1 MKSALFL
8 LLCFMALAAQASHP
22 DFNTLMN
29 NYKSLEKKGKGKLA
43 LKTYSETDA
52 GIPLPVV
59 ILNPEAGKKEKRK
72 PFTILINNGIHPGE
86 PDGID
91 ASFNFCSKWLEGK
104 VQFPAHFK
112 IVIIPVYNI
121 EGAINRGC
129 CSRANQNG
137 PEEYGF
143 RGNGRNLD
151 LNRDF
156 IKCDSRNAKAF
167 TKVFHD
173 FRPHVLIDTHVSNG
187 ADYQY
192 TMTLLMTQAD
202 KLGGSQGK
210 YLRES
215 FTPKLYDGMKK
226 RNQEMVPYVY
236 SRGETPESGVVA
248 FLESPRFATG
258 YAALFGTIGITAE
271 THMLKPYEQRVEATL
286 QLIETIVE
294 TAALEEE
301 QILREHKNR
310 PIPAPGSVYE
320 CNYRNDTMYR
330 EQLSFKGYQHVY
342 KKSEVHSGMR
352 LFYDRNQPIHISIPY
367 FPKCKPTLEL
377 TVPKYYII
385 PVAWEPVIKRLEWN
399 EIPMKKIKKD
409 TSVRVEVYYIEE
421 VKSNAYPYEGHYLH
435 HSVKLRS
442 EQQTVS
448 LHPGDL
454 LVSTQHESWRYL
466 METLEPL
473 ADDSFFHWNFFD
485 AVLNQKE
492 YYSAYV
498 FEDLAAEY
506 LKKHPELKKQ
516 LDDKIAADAEF
527 AKDHHAQLDWVYK
540 HSPYYEKSHKR
551 YPVFRLN

>member
-1 MKSALFL
+1 MKSHLLFL
-8 LLCFMALAAQASHP
+8 FCIVAFSAKASHP
-22 DFNTLMN
+22 DFKTVMN
-29 NYKSLEKKGKGKLA
+29 NYKSLEKKSKGKISI
-43 LKTYSETDA
+43 KNYSETDA

-72 PFTILINNGIHPGE
+72 PFTLLINNGIHPGE

-91 ASFNFCSKWLEGK
+91 ASFNFCSRWLEGK
-104 VQFPAHFK
+104 FKFPSHFK

-121 EGAINRGC
+121 DGALNRNC

-173 FRPHVLIDTHVSNG
+173 FRPQLLIDTHVSNG
-187 ADYQY
+187 ADYRY

-202 KLGGSQGK
+202 KLGGTQGK
-210 YLRES
+210 YLRET
-215 FTPKLYDGMKK
+215 FTPKLFEGMKK

-236 SRGETPESGVVA
+236 SRGETPESGVIA

-286 QLIETIVE
+286 QLIETIIE
-294 TAALEEE
+294 TAIMEEE
-301 QILREHKNR
+301 HLVREQMNR
-310 PIPAPGSVYE
+310 HIPSPGSIYS
-320 CNYRNDTMYR
+320 CNFRNDTSYR
-330 EQLSFKGYQHVY
+330 EQLAFKGYQHGY

-352 LFYDRNQPIHISIPY
+352 LYYDRTKPVDLLIPY
-367 FPKCKPTLEL
+367 FPKCKPSLEL
-377 TVPKYYII
+377 VVPKFYII
-385 PVAWEPVIKRLEWN
+385 PVAWEPVIKRMEWN

-409 TSVRVEVYYIEE
+409 TSLQVEVYYIED

-435 HSVKLRS
+435 HSIKLRS
-442 EQQTVS
+442 EKQMVT
-448 LHPGDL
+448 LHPGDVL
-454 LVSTQHESWRYL
+454 ISTQHESWRYI

-498 FEDLAAEY
+498 FEDLAADY
-506 LKKHPELKKQ
+506 LKKHPELRKQ
-516 LDDKIAADAEF
+516 LEEKIAADADF
-527 AKDHHAQLDWVYK
+527 AKDNHAQLDWVYR
-540 HSPYYEKSHKR
+540 HSPWYEKSHKR
-551 YPVFRLN
+551 YPIFRVN